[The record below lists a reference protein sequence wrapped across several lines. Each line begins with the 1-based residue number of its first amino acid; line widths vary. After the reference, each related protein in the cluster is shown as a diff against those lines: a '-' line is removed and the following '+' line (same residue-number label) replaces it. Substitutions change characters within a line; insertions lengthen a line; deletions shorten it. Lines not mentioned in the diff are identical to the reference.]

1 MTNIGLLN
9 NLYDEKNSIVCIVAF
24 YWFLPVLCL
33 SASYRLWVYSIAIYT
48 IGIGFGGDSNFYQ
61 I

>member
-9 NLYDEKNSIVCIVAF
+9 NLHDEKNTIVCIVAF

-33 SASYRLWVYSIAIYT
+33 FAGYRLWVCSIAIYT

>member
-9 NLYDEKNSIVCIVAF
+9 NLHDEKNSIVCLVAF

-33 SASYRLWVYSIAIYT
+33 FTGYRLWVRSIAVYT
-48 IGIGFGGDSNFYQ
+48 IGIGFGGDFNFYQ